1 MKAQRTVLAL
11 LLAAGCSAAMA
22 HPGHPE
28 GFLAAVAHPWLG
40 WDHLLAM
47 VLVGV
52 LAAGYSGLKGLALP
66 VAFVASLA
74 VAAAWA
80 SLGGGSAFVPYV
92 ESAILASLLVLGG
105 LVAARRQFSLP
116 LLAALVAVLGFSH
129 GFAHGLELS
138 AGQGLALAGM
148 ALSTAV
154 LHAAGFALS
163 RGLGD
168 RFAWM
173 LRALGLTVGLAGMAA
188 LLLRA

>member
-1 MKAQRTVLAL
+1 MNVQRTALAL
-11 LLAAGCSAAMA
+11 FLIAGSSAAVA
-22 HPGHPE
+22 HPGHSD

-47 VLVGV
+47 VLVGI
-52 LAAGYSGLKGLALP
+52 LAAGYGGLRGLALP
-66 VAFVASLA
+66 VAFVASLM

-80 SLGGGSAFVPYV
+80 AMGAGAAFVPYV
-92 ESAILASLLVLGG
+92 ESAILASLLVLGA
-105 LVAARRQFSLP
+105 LVAVQRQFSLP

-154 LHAAGFALS
+154 LHGAGFALS
-163 RGLGD
+163 RGLGP
-168 RFAWM
+168 RFAWT
-173 LRALGLTVGLAGMAA
+173 LRALGLMIGFAGAAA

>member
-1 MKAQRTVLAL
+1 MKVQRTVFAL
-11 LLAAGCSAAMA
+11 LLMSGCSAVMA
-22 HPGHPE
+22 HPGHTD
-28 GFLAAVAHPWLG
+28 GFLSAVAHPWLG

-52 LAAGYSGLKGLALP
+52 LAAGYSGLKGLTLP
-66 VAFVASLA
+66 VAFVACLA
-74 VAAAWA
+74 SAAAWA
-80 SLGGGSAFVPYV
+80 SLGGGAAFVPYV

-105 LVAARRQFSLP
+105 LVAVHRQFSLP
-116 LLAALVAVLGFSH
+116 LLAALVGVLGFSH

-154 LHAAGFALS
+154 LHTVGFVLS
-163 RGLGD
+163 RGLGE
-168 RFAWM
+168 RFAWT
-173 LRALGLTVGLAGMAA
+173 LRALGLTVGLVGMAA

>member
-1 MKAQRTVLAL
+1 MKAQRTVFAL
-11 LLAAGCSAAMA
+11 LLTAGCSAAMA
-22 HPGHPE
+22 HPGHTD
-28 GFLAAVAHPWLG
+28 GFLSAAAHPWLG

-74 VAAAWA
+74 AAAAWA
-80 SLGGGSAFVPYV
+80 SLGGGEAFVPYV
-92 ESAILASLLVLGG
+92 ESAILASLLVLGA
-105 LVAARRQFSLP
+105 LVAAGRQFSLP
-116 LLAALVAVLGFSH
+116 LLAALVGVLGFSH

-138 AGQGLALAGM
+138 AGQGLALVGM

-154 LHAAGFALS
+154 LHAAGYALS

-168 RFAWM
+168 RFAWT

>member
-1 MKAQRTVLAL
+1 MKAQRTILAL

-52 LAAGYSGLKGLALP
+52 LAASYSGLKGLTLP
-66 VAFVASLA
+66 VAFVASLTA
-74 VAAAWA
+74 AAAWA
-80 SLGGGSAFVPYV
+80 SLGGGCGVRALCRVGHSC
-92 ESAILASLLVLGG
+92 LAARAGG
-105 LVAARRQFSLP
+105 LVAAPRQFSWP
-116 LLAALVAVLGFSH
+116 LLAALVGVLGFSH

-138 AGQGLALAGM
+138 AAQGLALAGM

-163 RGLGD
+163 RGLGE
-168 RFAWM
+168 RFAWI
-173 LRALGLTVGLAGMAA
+173 LRALGLTVGFAGIAA